1 MLEYGGMEKILIRS
15 NLGRVHIPAILR
27 SKGKHTKMNFYFIGN
42 FDEYH
47 GPVKLPLYKCRPD
60 LVDFAALR
68 VDLVDLAA
76 LLAEAGVAAVL
87 VRF

>member
-1 MLEYGGMEKILIRS
+1 
-15 NLGRVHIPAILR
+15 
-27 SKGKHTKMNFYFIGN
+27 MNTVR
-42 FDEYH
+42 
-47 GPVKLPLYKCRPD
+47 VKLPSYKRRPD

>member
-1 MLEYGGMEKILIRS
+1 MKKYIIYFFQSFIIYLLFILSKII
-15 NLGRVHIPAILR
+15 
-27 SKGKHTKMNFYFIGN
+27 
-42 FDEYH
+42 DEYH
-47 GPVKLPLYKCRPD
+47 GFVKLPSYKRRPD